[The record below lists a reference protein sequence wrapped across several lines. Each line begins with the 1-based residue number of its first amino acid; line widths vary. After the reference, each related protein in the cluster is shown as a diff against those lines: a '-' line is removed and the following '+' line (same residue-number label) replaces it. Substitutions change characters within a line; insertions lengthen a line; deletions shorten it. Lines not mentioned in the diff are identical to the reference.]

1 MKTNA
6 RVNTLCFIVFFLSG
20 RRSLPRRSG
29 STEARART
37 HHHRGRKPH
46 HPCHPVGCMPST
58 SGGRGGGA
66 PVGGAPEAEPS
77 ARAGLWKRGGSLR
90 GADDQPRLTASSA
103 KSISLIC
110 QRTRAS
116 GRLRTRL
123 PCSAAGGDRNGRRAE
138 TANRQGKHLSASGG
152 DGRTENRA
160 WGAPAPCASAADGG

>member
-1 MKTNA
+1 MHSGSFLFLLSSEF
-6 RVNTLCFIVFFLSG
+6 RVYSSLTRQTDQDSPIS
-20 RRSLPRRSG
+20 RSLASNVFILTLRQTEPRPTLG

-103 KSISLIC
+103 RSISLIC

-123 PCSAAGGDRNGRRAE
+123 PCGAGGGRQATHRIISE
-138 TANRQGKHLSASGG
+138 EPPSSSG
-152 DGRTENRA
+152 
-160 WGAPAPCASAADGG
+160 

>member
-1 MKTNA
+1 M
-6 RVNTLCFIVFFLSG
+6 
-20 RRSLPRRSG
+20 SLPSLSIQFWFIFILTLRQTEPRPTLG

-123 PCSAAGGDRNGRRAE
+123 PCGAGGGRQATHRINHLRRAILLIRL
-138 TANRQGKHLSASGG
+138 A
-152 DGRTENRA
+152 
-160 WGAPAPCASAADGG
+160 